1 MLSEEEESWQSAV
14 GSWQGREGEELGD
27 VMKAPIKTGRK
38 QRMKESHM
46 KGSANHHSP
55 ESCLDDQQWHRE
67 ALTGETTGA
76 ALNSEITQI
85 RRQTLYDEGESN
97 IGRTVMA
104 RYGWL
109 RRSQRPAACAD
120 ALYTGIG
127 RPGKLP
133 RQRQKVEGW
142 CQ

>member
-1 MLSEEEESWQSAV
+1 MS
-14 GSWQGREGEELGD
+14 LGD

-76 ALNSEITQI
+76 VLNSEITQI
-85 RRQTLYDEGESN
+85 RRQN
-97 IGRTVMA
+97 PV
-104 RYGWL
+104 
-109 RRSQRPAACAD
+109 
-120 ALYTGIG
+120 
-127 RPGKLP
+127 
-133 RQRQKVEGW
+133 
-142 CQ
+142 